1 MFKYTP
7 KSQIA
12 KTIAHKSRITGYLVY
27 EDARRILQ
35 EFGINNYTAISDFR
49 RNFLSTVFF
58 SEEKKKTIVVGS
70 TQFPVCMFDV
80 TVV

>member
-7 KSQIA
+7 KSKIA
-12 KTIAHKSRITGYLVY
+12 KTIAHKQRITGYLGY

-35 EFGINNYTAISDFR
+35 EFGINGDKATSDFR
-49 RNFLSTVFF
+49 SSFMSTVFF
-58 SEEKKKTIVVGS
+58 SEERKKTIMVGS

-80 TVV
+80 TTV

>member
-7 KSQIA
+7 KSKIA
-12 KTIAHKSRITGYLVY
+12 KTIARKQRITGYLFY

-35 EFGINNYTAISDFR
+35 EFGINGYKAMSDFQ
-49 RNFLSTVFF
+49 RNFMSTVFF
-58 SEEKKKTIVVGS
+58 SEERKKTIMVGS

-80 TVV
+80 TTV